1 MILAA
6 AAQAARGDNWETVVE
21 TIAGLLFLG
30 FVFWL
35 MMRD

>member
-6 AAQAARGDNWETVVE
+6 AAQAAQGDNWETL
-21 TIAGLLFLG
+21 AGLLFLG

-35 MMRD
+35 MWHD

>member
-6 AAQAARGDNWETVVE
+6 ATHAAQGDNWETVVE

-35 MMRD
+35 MWRD

>member
-1 MILAA
+1 MLAA
-6 AAQAARGDNWETVVE
+6 AAQAQGDGWIGMVE

-35 MMRD
+35 MWRD